1 MSKNKSK
8 ILKKVEEIVEEK
20 KTGDIPFFP
29 DNAPFSSNQKQ
40 WISGFLAGI
49 KENLNN
55 KNFSKETEKIKINFL
70 YGTQTGNSESL
81 ARNAADLA
89 SKNNFDSNL
98 LSLDDVSM
106 DQLKEME
113 KAVFVIST
121 YGEGEMPD
129 GAQLFWESLS
139 SEIAPKLNNLS
150 FGVISLGDTSYE
162 MFCNAGK
169 LLDFRLEQLGAKRV
183 SKRIDCDVDYEIPSN
198 EWLKS
203 TLPSFG
209 GLKELNVTE
218 KNTKDEL
225 FSWSKKNP
233 YFAEI
238 SANLLLSG
246 NKSNKEI
253 RHYEIELAESGI
265 RYEVGDTL
273 NVFPTNSRKLVGE
286 ILEKLKLNNNFKPSG
301 FQNTIHYLL
310 MNKYEILS
318 PSKDLVNYI
327 LGNSKINKMQRL
339 LESGNSKEFDS
350 FLWGKDVLDLLN
362 LDDNASIPPEEFLS
376 LLKPLQPRAYSIS
389 SSQKM
394 YKDQVHLTVSTV
406 KWEYSQRVHEG
417 VCSNFLSNS
426 EETIDNA
433 GIFLSQNQSF
443 RLPEDNSIPIIMI
456 GPGTGVAPFR
466 AFLQDRRLRGGN
478 GKNWLFFGDQTRNN
492 DFIYEKEI
500 NDFKKDGI
508 LTNLDLAFSR
518 DQKEKIYVQHRML
531 ESSKEL
537 FDWIENGAYVY
548 VCGDANYM
556 ARDVDKALYNLI
568 QKSGNLN
575 DDKTNEYMNDL
586 KREKRYLRDIY

>member
-286 ILEKLKLNNNFKPSG
+286 ILKKLKLNNNFKPSG

-568 QKSGNLN
+568 QKSSNLN
-575 DDKTNEYMNDL
+575 DDKTNEYMNNL

>member
-1 MSKNKSK
+1 MSKNKSINLKNVEK
-8 ILKKVEEIVEEK
+8 IAGEK
-20 KTGDIPFFP
+20 NIEDIPFFP
-29 DNAPFSSNQKQ
+29 DKAPFSSNQKQ
-40 WISGFLAGI
+40 WISGFLAGV
-49 KENLNN
+49 KENFNN
-55 KNFSKETEKIKINFL
+55 KNFPKETEKVKINFL

-98 LSLDDVSM
+98 LSLDDISM
-106 DQLKEME
+106 DQLQEME

-203 TLPSFG
+203 TLPYFG

-218 KNTKDEL
+218 KNTKEEL

-273 NVFPTNSRKLVGE
+273 NVFPTNSRTLVGE
-286 ILEKLKLNNNFKPSG
+286 ILKKLKLNNNFKPSG
-301 FQNTIHYLL
+301 FQNSIHYLL

-327 LGNSKINKMQRL
+327 LGNSKISKMQRL

-362 LDDNASIPPEEFLS
+362 LDNNVSIPPDEFLS

-433 GIFLSQNQSF
+433 GIFVSQNQSF
-443 RLPEDNSIPIIMI
+443 RLPEDNSIPIVMI

-466 AFLQDRRLRGGN
+466 AFLQDRRLRGGS

-492 DFIYEKEI
+492 DFIYEKEMS
-500 NDFKKDGI
+500 DFKKDGI
-508 LTNLDLAFSR
+508 LTKLDLAFSR

-568 QKSGNLN
+568 QKSSNLN
-575 DDKTNEYMNDL
+575 DDKTNEYMNNL

>member
-1 MSKNKSK
+1 MSKNKS
-8 ILKKVEEIVEEK
+8 INLKKVEEIVGEK
-20 KTGDIPFFP
+20 NTGDIPFFP
-29 DNAPFSSNQKQ
+29 DKAPFSSNQKQ

-106 DQLKEME
+106 DQLQEME

-209 GLKELNVTE
+209 GVKELNVTE

-225 FSWSKKNP
+225 FSWSKRNP

-286 ILEKLKLNNNFKPSG
+286 ILKKLKLNNNFKPSG

-310 MNKYEILS
+310 MNKFEILS
-318 PSKDLVNYI
+318 PSKNLVNYI
-327 LGNSKINKMQRL
+327 LGNSKISKMQRL

-350 FLWGKDVLDLLN
+350 FLWGKDVLDLLS
-362 LDDNASIPPEEFLS
+362 LDNNVSIPPEEFLS

-394 YKDQVHLTVSTV
+394 YKDQIHLTVSTV
-406 KWEYSQRVHEG
+406 KWEYSKRVHEG

-433 GIFLSQNQSF
+433 GIFVSQNQSF
-443 RLPEDNSIPIIMI
+443 RLPEDNSIPIVMI

-466 AFLQDRRLRGGN
+466 AFLQDRKVRGGS
-478 GKNWLFFGDQTRNN
+478 GKNWLFFGDQTRKN

-500 NDFKKDGI
+500 TDFKKDGI

-568 QKSGNLN
+568 QKSSNLN
-575 DDKTNEYMNDL
+575 DDKTNEYMNNL

>member
-273 NVFPTNSRKLVGE
+273 NVFPTNSRTLVGE
-286 ILEKLKLNNNFKPSG
+286 ILKKLKLNNNFKPSG

-443 RLPEDNSIPIIMI
+443 RLPEDNSIPIVMI

>member
-286 ILEKLKLNNNFKPSG
+286 ILKKLKLNNNFKPSG

>member
-1 MSKNKSK
+1 MSKNKSINLKNVEK
-8 ILKKVEEIVEEK
+8 IAGEK
-20 KTGDIPFFP
+20 NIGDIPFFP
-29 DNAPFSSNQKQ
+29 DKAPFSSNQKQ

-49 KENLNN
+49 KENFNN
-55 KNFSKETEKIKINFL
+55 KNFPKETEKVKINFL

-106 DQLKEME
+106 DQLQEME

-218 KNTKDEL
+218 KNTKEEL

-286 ILEKLKLNNNFKPSG
+286 ILKKLKLNNNFKPSG

-327 LGNSKINKMQRL
+327 LGNSKISKMQRL

-362 LDDNASIPPEEFLS
+362 LDNNVSIPPDEFLS

-433 GIFLSQNQSF
+433 GIFVSQNQSF
-443 RLPEDNSIPIIMI
+443 RLPEDNSIPIVMI

-466 AFLQDRRLRGGN
+466 AFLQDRRLRGGS

-500 NDFKKDGI
+500 SDFKKDGI
-508 LTNLDLAFSR
+508 LTKLDLAFSR

-568 QKSGNLN
+568 QKSSKLN
-575 DDKTNEYMNDL
+575 DDKTNEYMNNL

>member
-466 AFLQDRRLRGGN
+466 AFLQDRRIRGGN

>member
-1 MSKNKSK
+1 MSKNKSINLKNVEK
-8 ILKKVEEIVEEK
+8 IAGEK
-20 KTGDIPFFP
+20 NIEDIPFFP
-29 DNAPFSSNQKQ
+29 DKAPFSSNQKQ
-40 WISGFLAGI
+40 WISGFLAGV
-49 KENLNN
+49 KENFNN
-55 KNFSKETEKIKINFL
+55 KNFPKETEKVKINFL

-98 LSLDDVSM
+98 LSLDDISM
-106 DQLKEME
+106 DQLQEME

-218 KNTKDEL
+218 KNTKEEL

-273 NVFPTNSRKLVGE
+273 NVFPTNSRTLVGE
-286 ILEKLKLNNNFKPSG
+286 ILKKLKLNNNFKPSG

-327 LGNSKINKMQRL
+327 LGNSKISKMQRL

-362 LDDNASIPPEEFLS
+362 LDNNVSIPPDEFLS

-433 GIFLSQNQSF
+433 GIFVSQNHSF
-443 RLPEDNSIPIIMI
+443 RLPEDNSIPIVMI

-466 AFLQDRRLRGGN
+466 AFLQDRRLRGGS

-500 NDFKKDGI
+500 SDFKKDGI
-508 LTNLDLAFSR
+508 LTKLDLAFSR

-568 QKSGNLN
+568 QKSSKLN
-575 DDKTNEYMNDL
+575 DDKTNEYMNNL

>member
-286 ILEKLKLNNNFKPSG
+286 ILKKLKLNNNFKPSG

-466 AFLQDRRLRGGN
+466 AFLQDRRIRGGN

>member
-1 MSKNKSK
+1 MSKNKSINLKNAEK
-8 ILKKVEEIVEEK
+8 IAGEK
-20 KTGDIPFFP
+20 NIGDTPFFP
-29 DNAPFSSNQKQ
+29 DKAPFSSNQKQ

-49 KENLNN
+49 KENFNN
-55 KNFSKETEKIKINFL
+55 KNFPKETEKVKINFL

-106 DQLKEME
+106 DQLQEME

-218 KNTKDEL
+218 KNTKEEL

-273 NVFPTNSRKLVGE
+273 NVFPTNSRTLVGE
-286 ILEKLKLNNNFKPSG
+286 ILKKLKLNNNFKPSG

-327 LGNSKINKMQRL
+327 LGNSKISKMQRL

-362 LDDNASIPPEEFLS
+362 LDNNVSIPPDEFLS

-433 GIFLSQNQSF
+433 GIFVSQNQSF
-443 RLPEDNSIPIIMI
+443 RLPEDNSIPIVMI

-466 AFLQDRRLRGGN
+466 AFLQDRRLRGGS

-500 NDFKKDGI
+500 SDFKKDGI
-508 LTNLDLAFSR
+508 LTKLDLAFSR

-568 QKSGNLN
+568 QKSSKLN
-575 DDKTNEYMNDL
+575 DDKTNEYMNNL